1 MNSNNNG
8 NNGSNGGTSS
18 TSLFSSVLEMLKEDG
33 VYSLTR
39 VLPTIGYLAFIVT
52 SVYMIVTGK
61 TWTHYTEWAAATG
74 GSVLVQLANKFINSK
89 YNNNSNNNN
98 GNGNKP

>member
-1 MNSNNNG
+1 M
-8 NNGSNGGTSS
+8 
-18 TSLFSSVLEMLKEDG
+18 LEMLKEDG
-33 VYSLTR
+33 VFSLTR

-61 TWTHYTEWAAATG
+61 TWEHYTEWAAGTG

-89 YNNNSNNNN
+89 YNNPS
-98 GNGNKP
+98 GGGGKG